1 MHCSARR
8 SRGRNVGVRRSEL
21 EGAKKL
27 GEAKGVSQDWA
38 RARSA
43 IPNQEKQMSL
53 QDCRSRC
60 RVCASWILRDKVV
73 W

>member
-43 IPNQEKQMSL
+43 IPNPEKQTR
-53 QDCRSRC
+53 RSRC
-60 RVCASWILRDKVV
+60 RLCASWILRDKVV